1 MGRRQHGQRAVH
13 QIESNPTVERR
24 SRVVIA
30 AIEAVE
36 PVAEGRIHVGVD
48 ASINIE
54 EGG

>member
-1 MGRRQHGQRAVH
+1 M
-13 QIESNPTVERR
+13 ERR

-48 ASINIE
+48 ANINIE